1 MSPFALVSVSDKT
14 NIISFCKELVEKFN
28 YKIISS
34 GGTAKYLKN
43 ENIPVIKVAD
53 FTNSPEILEGRV
65 KTLHP
70 KIHGGILAK
79 RSDEK
84 HKKDIE
90 KNKIELIDLV
100 VVNLYPFKKKV
111 EEKCS
116 WEEAIENIDIGGPS
130 MIRSAAK
137 NNKDVSVLV
146 DPNQYLDFIEN
157 LKKGPLNEEYK
168 SKLAFE
174 AFQHTA
180 DYDAAISNW
189 IRKEKDL
196 LPSTHIESYPL
207 IKSLRYGENP
217 HQKAFWYGLNN
228 IGWNS
233 AEQLQGKELSYNNL
247 LDLESALATVLEF
260 GYENEHD
267 SQKNTYASVILKH
280 NNPCGASISNSLS
293 LSFKNS
299 LKCDSVS
306 AFGGIV
312 AFNSNVDK
320 ETAIDLSGIF
330 LECVVAPS
338 FDKEAL
344 EILKLKK
351 NLRLLKLKKNN
362 LQNDQTSSKSIMGGL
377 LVQDSDNSKED
388 REEKWILVTTAKP
401 SFRNELDLNFAWKIC
416 KHVKSNAIVI
426 AKDQKTI
433 GIGAGQMNRVGA
445 AKIALKAAGR
455 LCSDAV
461 LASDGFF
468 PFADTV
474 ELANEYGIK
483 AIIQP
488 GGSLRDQ
495 ESIDMCN
502 SKGISMVFTQK
513 RHFLH

>member
-1 MSPFALVSVSDKT
+1 
-14 NIISFCKELVEKFN
+14 
-28 YKIISS
+28 
-34 GGTAKYLKN
+34 
-43 ENIPVIKVAD
+43 
-53 FTNSPEILEGRV
+53 
-65 KTLHP
+65 
-70 KIHGGILAK
+70 
-79 RSDEK
+79 
-84 HKKDIE
+84 
-90 KNKIELIDLV
+90 
-100 VVNLYPFKKKV
+100 
-111 EEKCS
+111 
-116 WEEAIENIDIGGPS
+116 
-130 MIRSAAK
+130 
-137 NNKDVSVLV
+137 
-146 DPNQYLDFIEN
+146 
-157 LKKGPLNEEYK
+157 
-168 SKLAFE
+168 
-174 AFQHTA
+174 
-180 DYDAAISNW
+180 
-189 IRKEKDL
+189 
-196 LPSTHIESYPL
+196 
-207 IKSLRYGENP
+207 
-217 HQKAFWYGLNN
+217 
-228 IGWNS
+228 
-233 AEQLQGKELSYNNL
+233 
-247 LDLESALATVLEF
+247 
-260 GYENEHD
+260 
-267 SQKNTYASVILKH
+267 VILKH

-445 AKIALKAAGR
+445 AKIALEAAKEDSSG
-455 LCSDAV
+455 AV
-461 LASDGFF
+461 LASDGFL

-474 ELANEYGIK
+474 ELAHEYGISS
-483 AIIQP
+483 IIQP
-488 GGSLRDQ
+488 GGSLRDK
-495 ESIDMCN
+495 ESIDLCN
-502 SKGISMVFTQK
+502 CRGISMIFTKK